1 MSEVNGKRLSLQAT
15 TLKKPFVSGTLRA
28 SMGKSAEDACRSPVG
43 EAKWRTAAAT
53 FPPRTHLLPFFSSA
67 PAPSDSSP
75 CASLSL
81 RPLTC
86 DDVHAHRWS
95 APTSDM
101 EDKPKGLEEE
111 QRNLASQQESS
122 EDHSET
128 VVVKRG
134 RGRPKGSKSPSPGSK
149 KAQFGSS
156 DVNLMELVSGISNSD
171 PTLGG
176 FENEDY
182 TPKKRGRPKGSGTK
196 DESDNASDAPQR
208 GRGRPKGS
216 GKRKAERAKS
226 EDESDGSS
234 RKAPRT
240 DGDHSPNGVAAPRGR
255 GRPRKS
261 SAEHRPPPSADGP
274 KKGRGRPRGSVNRK
288 PAVSL
293 ALFQA
298 GRPRRKAVAPSR
310 LVIRLPGK
318 HSKRGRPRKVP
329 QGRGRP
335 RKYPLTSPEDS
346 QKRSWKPLGRSRKHP
361 VAGGDP
367 PARRG
372 RGRPRKSDVVA
383 PPYDGPPRKRG
394 RPRKYPSGSRKDT
407 TKPKVWKPLGRP
419 RKYPLVEPP
428 EGAPP
433 PPRRTPGRPRK
444 SQSKRGAHLRTPG
457 TSPPPSRKV
466 PTLNPDGTPRKRGR
480 PRSVVRAEDRPGAA
494 PSNDSDAEAAAPSEA
509 RMDEAEERADSRAE
523 ERAGGEAEQTAAAQ
537 E

>member
-1 MSEVNGKRLSLQAT
+1 
-15 TLKKPFVSGTLRA
+15 
-28 SMGKSAEDACRSPVG
+28 
-43 EAKWRTAAAT
+43 
-53 FPPRTHLLPFFSSA
+53 
-67 PAPSDSSP
+67 
-75 CASLSL
+75 
-81 RPLTC
+81 
-86 DDVHAHRWS
+86 
-95 APTSDM
+95 M

-111 QRNLASQQESS
+111 HRNLSSQQESS
-122 EDHSET
+122 EDQSET
-128 VVVKRG
+128 VVAKRG

-196 DESDNASDAPQR
+196 DQSDNASDAPR
-208 GRGRPKGS
+208 NRRGRPKGS

-226 EDESDGSS
+226 EDDSDGSS

-240 DGDHSPNGVAAPRGR
+240 DGDRSSVATPRGR

-261 SAEHRPPPSADGP
+261 SAERRPPPSADGP
-274 KKGRGRPRGSVNRK
+274 KRGWGRPKGSVNRK

-293 ALFQA
+293 PHFQA

-335 RKYPLTSPEDS
+335 RKYPLPSPEDS
-346 QKRSWKPLGRSRKHP
+346 QKRSWKPLGRSRKHA
-361 VAGGDP
+361 VAGGET

-372 RGRPRKSDVVA
+372 RGRPRKSDAVA

-394 RPRKYPSGSRKDT
+394 RPRKYPSGSRKDAS
-407 TKPKVWKPLGRP
+407 KPKVWKPLGRP

-444 SQSKRGAHLRTPG
+444 TQSKRGAHLRSPA
-457 TSPPPSRKV
+457 TSSSAPSRKV

-480 PRSVVRAEDRPGAA
+480 PRSVVRAEDRPVAT
-494 PSNDSDAEAAAPSEA
+494 PSNHSDAETAEPSEE
-509 RMDEAEERADSRAE
+509 RPDDEAEDWADAE
-523 ERAGGEAEQTAAAQ
+523 TEQTAADQ